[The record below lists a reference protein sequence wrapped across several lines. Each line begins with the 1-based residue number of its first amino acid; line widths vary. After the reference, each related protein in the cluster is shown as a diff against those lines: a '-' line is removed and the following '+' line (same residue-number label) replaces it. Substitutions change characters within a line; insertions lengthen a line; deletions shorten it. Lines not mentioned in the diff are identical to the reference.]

1 MTQGNADQAILTL
14 SHIVKRFGGNIAVN
28 DVSLQVMPGEVL
40 ALLGENGAGKSTLI
54 KVLAGVYPR
63 DGGDIHFQG
72 SSIASAAAI
81 KSDSRQPIAFIHQ
94 DLGLIE
100 WMTVAENMALAAT
113 IPMIVGKIDLNVGF
127 GIVLWHILA
136 ITLQVE
142 YGFSW
147 QMAVLTVLVV
157 SALYGLLN
165 GILVALADIDS
176 FVATLGSGTVL
187 YAVALW
193 HSGGRQIVGDLPDAF
208 IALHHTEI
216 AGIPIVAF
224 YVLIVAI
231 ILWLITEHTPLGRC
245 MYAVGGNPAAARLN
259 GISVNRFTIG
269 AFIASSV
276 LTGFSGVLI
285 AAEQGVGQASVG
297 MDYLLPALVGA
308 FLGSTTIRPGRVNVW
323 GTVVGI
329 AILAI
334 GIAGIQQFGGEFWVE
349 PLFNGAT
356 LLLSITLAGY
366 AQRRRLLN
374 QKAVQRSQA
383 ASAEN
388 NNQKAINP

>member
-1 MTQGNADQAILTL
+1 MAKTSMKSTALESRVSLHEHGVATWLGQLTTRYGLPAICVVLVIVFSLTTPSFASLLTLQAILD
-14 SHIVKRFGGNIAVN
+14 SKSKI
-28 DVSLQVMPGEVL
+28 
-40 ALLGENGAGKSTLI
+40 ALL
-54 KVLAGVYPR
+54 
-63 DGGDIHFQG
+63 
-72 SSIASAAAI
+72 
-81 KSDSRQPIAFIHQ
+81 
-94 DLGLIE
+94 
-100 WMTVAENMALAAT
+100 ALAAT

-147 QMAVLTVLVV
+147 PAAVASVLVL

-187 YAVALW
+187 YAIALW

-208 IALHHTEI
+208 IALHHSDLF
-216 AGIPIVAF
+216 GIPVVAF
-224 YVLIVAI
+224 YVLFAAVV
-231 ILWLITEHTPLGRC
+231 LWIITEHTPIGRC
-245 MYAVGGNPAAARLN
+245 MYAVGGNPVAAALN
-259 GISVNRFTIG
+259 GISVNRYIIG
-269 AFIASSV
+269 AFITSST
-276 LTGFSGVLI
+276 LTGFTGVII

-329 AILAI
+329 AVLAI
-334 GIAGIQQFGGEFWVE
+334 GIAGIQQFGGAFWVE

-366 AQRRRLLN
+366 AQRRRALN
-374 QKAVQRSQA
+374 KKLVQRAQSP
-383 ASAEN
+383 ASGSSVT
-388 NNQKAINP
+388 Q

>member
-1 MTQGNADQAILTL
+1 MTLQAILD
-14 SHIVKRFGGNIAVN
+14 SKSKI
-28 DVSLQVMPGEVL
+28 
-40 ALLGENGAGKSTLI
+40 ALL
-54 KVLAGVYPR
+54 
-63 DGGDIHFQG
+63 
-72 SSIASAAAI
+72 
-81 KSDSRQPIAFIHQ
+81 
-94 DLGLIE
+94 
-100 WMTVAENMALAAT
+100 ALAAT

-147 QMAVLTVLVV
+147 PVAVAIVLVL

-187 YAVALW
+187 YAIALW

-208 IALHHTEI
+208 IALHHSDLF
-216 AGIPIVAF
+216 GIPVVAF
-224 YVLIVAI
+224 YVLFAAVV
-231 ILWLITEHTPLGRC
+231 LWIITEHTPIGRC
-245 MYAVGGNPAAARLN
+245 MYAVGGNPVAAALN
-259 GISVNRFTIG
+259 GISVNRYIIG
-269 AFIASSV
+269 AFMTSST
-276 LTGFSGVLI
+276 LTGFTGVII

-329 AILAI
+329 AVLAI
-334 GIAGIQQFGGEFWVE
+334 GIAGIQQFGGAFWVE

-366 AQRRRLLN
+366 AQRRRALNKKTGAAGTIASIRLLRYPMTL
-374 QKAVQRSQA
+374 A
-383 ASAEN
+383 
-388 NNQKAINP
+388 